1 MHDSYYE
8 AGEHRAERVQDLFGQ
23 IAPRYDLI
31 NDLQSFG
38 LHRAWKRKA
47 VRLARVGPGMC
58 ALDICCGTGDMV
70 FTLRKYGAT
79 VMGVDFSLPMLRV
92 ALRRGAGAAGGILLM
107 QGDAQGLPF
116 PDKTF
121 DAVTVGYGLRNL
133 ANWRRGLGEMWR
145 VAKPGGRLVV
155 LDFGKPDHTMWRA
168 LYFAYLR
175 WAVPVFGKVFC
186 KNASAYAYIL
196 ESLGHYSG
204 QRGIEAQMRELGC
217 QDVRVMNLLGGAMSI
232 NFGIR

>member
-47 VRLARVGPGMC
+47 VRLAQVGQGMC
-58 ALDICCGTGDMV
+58 ALDICCGTGDIV
-70 FTLRKYGAT
+70 FALRKCGAA
-79 VMGVDFSLPMLRV
+79 VIGVDFSLPMLRG
-92 ALRRGAGAAGGILLM
+92 ALRRGAGPAAGILLM
-107 QGDAQGLPF
+107 QGDAQRLPF
-116 PDKTF
+116 ADGTF

-133 ANWRRGLGEMWR
+133 IDWNRGLAEMWR

-155 LDFGKPDHTMWRA
+155 LDFGKPDNAVWRA
-168 LYFAYLR
+168 IYFAYLR
-175 WAVPVFGKVFC
+175 WAVPVFGRIFC

-196 ESLGHYSG
+196 ESLQHYSG

-217 QDVRVMNLLGGAMSI
+217 QQVRVINLLGGAMRI